1 MTRSRQKK
9 RPAARSRS
17 PTLAKPLKQDIE
29 MPVNTSMD
37 LSSSTGAK
45 IGGAAVL
52 AISALL
58 YFIFSGLWF

>member
-1 MTRSRQKK
+1 MAITFACSLGIM
-9 RPAARSRS
+9 ATL
-17 PTLAKPLKQDIE
+17 TLAKPLKQDIE